1 MAIKGTSKAAAR
13 QEESPVRQARPRGI
27 TVPLVVLIAVLAA
40 VLVASLAAWAFIP
53 WRTLSQVDLRL
64 PDGTMTRAKVLAGG
78 LGRAGGALL
87 NIRAV
92 IDPATPSGSRP
103 RAYRGLG
110 DKRPWK
116 VAAGDFDGDGSV
128 DLLVGVYKTT
138 PFDRNLAPRPF
149 VYELGAD
156 GGRIQPRAKWLGSQ
170 LPGPFA
176 DLAAG
181 DVDGDGRA
189 ELVALMLAPGGD
201 VYVAAFGWN
210 GFGFLGEALSPTFPA
225 PGPVSPARPGR
236 ANLAVCGSQVVL
248 PGAGAFRFVPVP
260 PLAPAA
266 ARDAGV
272 PEIGLDAWP
281 GTLDGP
287 LPEGAAR

>member
-1 MAIKGTSKAAAR
+1 
-13 QEESPVRQARPRGI
+13 VRQARLLG
-27 TVPLVVLIAVLAA
+27 VVVLLAALAAVLAA
-40 VLVASLAAWAFIP
+40 TLAAWALIP
-53 WRTLSQVDLRL
+53 WRALSQVDLRL
-64 PDGTMTRAKVLAGG
+64 PDGTMARATVLGGG
-78 LGRAGGALL
+78 LGPQAGTCLD
-87 NIRAV
+87 IRAV
-92 IDPATPSGSRP
+92 ADPATPSGSTV

-116 VAAGDFDGDGSV
+116 VAAGDFDGDGRV

-149 VYELGAD
+149 VYELGVD
-156 GGRIQPRAKWLGSQ
+156 EGRIQPRAKWLGSQ

-181 DVDGDGRA
+181 NVDADGRA

-201 VYVAAFGWN
+201 VYVAAFGWS

-225 PGPVSPARPGR
+225 PGPMSPARPGQAGLTVR
-236 ANLAVCGSQVVL
+236 GPEVLL

-260 PLAPAA
+260 PLSPAA

-281 GTLDGP
+281 GTLEGP
-287 LPEGAAR
+287 LPEGAALVKTINRGEGKRDVLRQDP